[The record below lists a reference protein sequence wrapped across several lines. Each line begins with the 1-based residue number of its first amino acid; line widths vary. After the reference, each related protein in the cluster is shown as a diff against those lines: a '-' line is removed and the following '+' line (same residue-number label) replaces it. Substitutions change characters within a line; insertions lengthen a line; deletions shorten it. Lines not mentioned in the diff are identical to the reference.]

1 MRHVG
6 LVLHPGTTS
15 RRWELQASLDRL
27 SHAVVDASLTL
38 VGVGVV
44 VDLVEFQSLS
54 ELFTAIDEALIDAE
68 EGHEASPNA
77 ISSWCS

>member
-1 MRHVG
+1 M
-6 LVLHPGTTS
+6 
-15 RRWELQASLDRL
+15 
-27 SHAVVDASLTL
+27 
-38 VGVGVV
+38 GVGVV